1 MFELK
6 KEGPPDQKKPIFAN
20 EPTPTR
26 RLAEGVMLVA
36 AAVVF
41 GLSANYLPFVW
52 LIAAFLWPVPLALLV
67 RRFGPGF
74 GLGGILLTT
83 VILAIFTGPI
93 SALLNLLNMGG
104 VAFWY
109 GWAARQ
115 EIKPW
120 TTVIIG
126 VFISAISMV
135 LLLLGSTWLTG
146 LHVNDLMKQIEDFVD
161 FYINTMQQ
169 NPQMRQQLQ
178 QLQGSMTT
186 AEFSE
191 YLKNYLTSMLP
202 ASLIVISMIETSV
215 CYAVIKYVFRR
226 LGYPM
231 AKLSP
236 FKDWRLPWY
245 TLWGLIIAL
254 LAFVAFHQMELEWC
268 RALFNN
274 IMYIY
279 QPLLMLAGLALYYWL
294 AEFWKKPWLIWT
306 MVFMAIGFFNVVG
319 PMLML
324 MGMADSVWDVRQMLI
339 NKKQRQG

>member
-6 KEGPPDQKKPIFAN
+6 KDGPPDQKEPIFAN
-20 EPTPTR
+20 EPTPAR
-26 RLAEGVMLVA
+26 RVAEGAMLVA
-36 AAVVF
+36 TAVVF

-83 VILAIFTGPI
+83 VILAIFTAPI

-109 GWAARQ
+109 GWAARK

-135 LLLLGSTWLTG
+135 LLILGSTWLTG

-202 ASLIVISMIETSV
+202 AS
-215 CYAVIKYVFRR
+215 FR
-226 LGYPM
+226 
-231 AKLSP
+231 KFLSS
-236 FKDWRLPWY
+236 R
-245 TLWGLIIAL
+245 
-254 LAFVAFHQMELEWC
+254 
-268 RALFNN
+268 
-274 IMYIY
+274 
-279 QPLLMLAGLALYYWL
+279 
-294 AEFWKKPWLIWT
+294 
-306 MVFMAIGFFNVVG
+306 
-319 PMLML
+319 
-324 MGMADSVWDVRQMLI
+324 
-339 NKKQRQG
+339 